1 MPGGC
6 PTTYRQSDKSIKLSV
21 KLKGEGMESVDPRTM
36 HVLIRDKGA
45 PNWQDCTW
53 KVAQARRDG
62 DRIVVTYA
70 NGKEYPYGTDRV
82 RLYDQVE
89 RRELD
94 ALDEIV
100 VSGQRWNSVESIW
113 TLRCAEQ
120 PRNPRYTLAYR
131 KADGTLAL
139 RRYGSDEVRVR
150 LATPEQ
156 RKNAATLDYVRDEVR
171 AQAQRAGAM
180 LDTSGRYARWTG
192 DGEAAPAAIL
202 ANVWEWL
209 PQAPRGSALE
219 AFLAGSA
226 SEATGASDHLI
237 MPFHSNIDQRN
248 AIRAA
253 LTHQI
258 SIIDGPPGTEKR
270 RRSST

>member
-1 MPGGC
+1 
-6 PTTYRQSDKSIKLSV
+6 
-21 KLKGEGMESVDPRTM
+21 MENLDTRTM
-36 HVLIRDKGA
+36 HVLIRDKDA
-45 PNWQDCTW
+45 PNWLDCTW

-139 RRYGSDEVRVR
+139 RRYASDEVRVR

-171 AQAQRAGAM
+171 AQAHRA
-180 LDTSGRYARWTG
+180 
-192 DGEAAPAAIL
+192 
-202 ANVWEWL
+202 
-209 PQAPRGSALE
+209 
-219 AFLAGSA
+219 
-226 SEATGASDHLI
+226 
-237 MPFHSNIDQRN
+237 
-248 AIRAA
+248 
-253 LTHQI
+253 
-258 SIIDGPPGTEKR
+258 
-270 RRSST
+270 